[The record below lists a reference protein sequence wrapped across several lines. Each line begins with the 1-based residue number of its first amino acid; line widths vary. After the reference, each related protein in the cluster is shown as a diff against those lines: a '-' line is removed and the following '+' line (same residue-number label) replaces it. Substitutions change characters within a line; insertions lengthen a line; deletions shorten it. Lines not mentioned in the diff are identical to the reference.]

1 MVADFNRGVTL
12 RFGRESDENTAFFR
26 NSYVSAISRPTCTQ
40 CYGSGAIQCSN
51 GRGVRMLAVTIN
63 G

>member
-26 NSYVSAISRPTCTQ
+26 NSYVSAISRPTCT
-40 CYGSGAIQCSN
+40 
-51 GRGVRMLAVTIN
+51 
-63 G
+63 